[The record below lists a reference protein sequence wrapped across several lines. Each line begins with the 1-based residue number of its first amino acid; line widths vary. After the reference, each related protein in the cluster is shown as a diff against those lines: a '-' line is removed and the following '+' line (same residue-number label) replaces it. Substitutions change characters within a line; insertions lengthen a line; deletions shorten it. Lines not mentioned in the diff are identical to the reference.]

1 MFQEL
6 VFIGVGLKHGAIQE
20 ALDKCLLTDEEMTLG
35 PEGWQQ
41 EFVKLRVVF
50 KLYKNKL
57 TLCQDSSDSESDEEN
72 ASDEERQALVYKCKI
87 TPGCIKNFRR
97 FNDYQAHKRELC
109 LVPEEKQSSSNQLI
123 ARYIAKNGIT

>member
-20 ALDKCLLTDEEMTLG
+20 ALDKCLLTEEEMTLG

-41 EFVKLRVVF
+41 EFAKLRVVF

-72 ASDEERQALVYKCKI
+72 GSDSE
-87 TPGCIKNFRR
+87 
-97 FNDYQAHKRELC
+97 NDDRE
-109 LVPEEKQSSSNQLI
+109 VQSDSNS
-123 ARYIAKNGIT
+123 

>member
-20 ALDKCLLTDEEMTLG
+20 ALDKCLLTDEEMALG

-57 TLCQDSSDSESDEEN
+57 TLCLDSSSDSSESDEEN
-72 ASDEERQALVYKCKI
+72 AGEDEEQI
-87 TPGCIKNFRR
+87 EGN
-97 FNDYQAHKRELC
+97 
-109 LVPEEKQSSSNQLI
+109 
-123 ARYIAKNGIT
+123 